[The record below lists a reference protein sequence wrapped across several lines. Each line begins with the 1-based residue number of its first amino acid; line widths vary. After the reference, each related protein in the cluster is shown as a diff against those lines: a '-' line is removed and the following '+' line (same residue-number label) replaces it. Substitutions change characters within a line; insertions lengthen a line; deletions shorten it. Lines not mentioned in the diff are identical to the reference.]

1 MSLILLR
8 RLLNIALVLA
18 FGVVMLGAY
27 TRLTDAGLGCPD
39 WPGCYG
45 KLVVPSTQTL
55 YPQIHLETE
64 KAWTEMAH
72 RYLAGSLLSFIF
84 VILAILLFNPKF
96 KGLVRSFYLF
106 AIVGLMVFQA
116 ALGMWTVTL
125 KLLPIVVM
133 GHLLGGFLIV
143 SVLTVMRCH
152 FFKAAPL
159 GLSQWRIVLGIGILL
174 TFLQVALGGW
184 VSSNYAGISCVGF
197 PKCSG
202 QWIPVLNLK
211 EAFSGMHTLGVNY
224 QGGVLDID
232 ARMTIQW
239 IHRLGALIV
248 WLFWLVCSLVLWR
261 KIDNTNVH
269 FAIIA
274 LQLLLSLQIILG
286 MINIVYFLP
295 LWSAVLHNGVGVLV
309 LSATLVIT
317 SMIVGQRA
325 PKYV

>member
-1 MSLILLR
+1 MSVIVLR

-18 FGVVMLGAY
+18 FAVVMLGAY

-45 KLVVPSTQTL
+45 KMVVPSTQTL

-84 VILAILLFNPKF
+84 VILAILLFNRQF
-96 KGLVRSFYLF
+96 KGQVRSFYLF
-106 AIVGLMVFQA
+106 SIVGLMVFQA

-133 GHLLGGFLIV
+133 GHLLGGFLIF

-152 FFKAAPL
+152 FLKMVPL
-159 GLSQWRIVLGIGILL
+159 GLSRWRIVLGIGIGL

-197 PKCSG
+197 PRCSG
-202 QWIPVLNLK
+202 QWIPVLHLK
-211 EAFSGMHTLGVNY
+211 EAFAGMHTLGVNY

-248 WLFWLVCSLVLWR
+248 WLFWLVCSFVLWR
-261 KIDNTNVH
+261 KINNVHVH

-286 MINIVYFLP
+286 MINVVYFLP

-309 LSATLVIT
+309 LSTTLVIT
-317 SMIVGQRA
+317 TMVVGRRDV
-325 PKYV
+325 KYA